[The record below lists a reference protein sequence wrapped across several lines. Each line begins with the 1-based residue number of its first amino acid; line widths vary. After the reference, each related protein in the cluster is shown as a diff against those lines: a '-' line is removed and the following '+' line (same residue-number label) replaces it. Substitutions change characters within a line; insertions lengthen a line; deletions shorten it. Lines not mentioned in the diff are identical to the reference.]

1 VAEYSLNVE
10 TRADTGK
17 GVARKLRA
25 AGRIPGVCYGP
36 SDPQPIVLDPRAL
49 DLLLRRSTSGMNT
62 LIDLRVTGGGAF
74 DGKTVLIKEV
84 QRDPITNA
92 PLHADF
98 FALDMTH
105 TIDVEVPI
113 YVTGTAVGVSLMG
126 GILDHVLRE
135 IEVECLPGSIPD
147 EIVVDVSALDIGDSI
162 HIRDLVLPAG
172 VELRSDPVLSVVSV
186 VAPKAIEDELPEAEE
201 AAAAAP
207 EGEEASAADE
217 GDRSGDDGND

>member
-1 VAEYSLNVE
+1 
-10 TRADTGK
+10 
-17 GVARKLRA
+17 
-25 AGRIPGVCYGP
+25 
-36 SDPQPIVLDPRAL
+36 
-49 DLLLRRSTSGMNT
+49 
-62 LIDLRVTGGGAF
+62 
-74 DGKTVLIKEV
+74 VLIKEV

-113 YVTGTAVGVSLMG
+113 HVTGTAVGVSLMG

-147 EIVVDVSALDIGDSI
+147 EIVVDVSALEIGDSI

-172 VELRSDPVLSVVSV
+172 VELRSDPDLSVVSV